1 MISKF
6 EDLPVWQDSRVLTR
20 QIYELTRSSVFDK
33 DYRLKGQLRGSSLSM
48 MSNIAEGYEYASTK
62 QFIRYLN
69 IAKGSSGEL
78 RSQLYVAMDAK
89 YIDAGK
95 MNELKDQ
102 ATSISKQCAGL
113 IKYLKGYDQNDIIV
127 KEYDSERFLDVINEY
142 YNKI

>member
-20 QIYELTRSSVFDK
+20 QIYELTRSTVFDK
-33 DYRLKGQLRGSSLSM
+33 DYRLKGQLRGSSLSI
-48 MSNIAEGYEYASTK
+48 MSNIAEGYEYESTK
-62 QFIRYLN
+62 QFIWYLN

-89 YIDAGK
+89 YIDDAK

-113 IKYLKGYDQNDIIV
+113 IKYLKGYDQNNNVV
-127 KEYDSERFLDVINEY
+127 KEFDDVNFSEIINEFH
-142 YNKI
+142 KD